1 MKYKKYI
8 IKQIDNIFRNLNLN
22 VGVIFTTI
30 LKDVDFCLLF

>member
-22 VGVIFTTI
+22 VGVLKQTTI
-30 LKDVDFCLLF
+30 LKDYCRLF